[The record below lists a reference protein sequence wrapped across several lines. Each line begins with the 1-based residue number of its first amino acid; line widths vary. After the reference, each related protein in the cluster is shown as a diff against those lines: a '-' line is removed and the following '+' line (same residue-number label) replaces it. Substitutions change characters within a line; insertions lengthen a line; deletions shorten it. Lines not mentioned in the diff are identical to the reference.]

1 MNRFTF
7 AGLMLFALLLVAPIA
22 SAQDGSPS
30 CSGGSAYD
38 LTGHGC
44 VTGYTNGSTA
54 AASIAPKVAGLAA
67 PAQVAQQNQGWPG
80 CPWGDAYD
88 PMAHGY
94 VPACFIRPAANAAA
108 PKAAGL
114 AAPAPAVDPEQGLPC
129 LPWGE
134 VYDPMTMTLSSAPEC
149 LSRPADNAAAPKPT
163 GLAKI
168 APVDEFVPCG
178 YGERLDPLALA
189 CLSQPDTA
197 AKAASKPAGLAAPAP
212 VAIPEQG
219 WPGCPWGAAYDPM
232 AHGYVPACFNRTA
245 DGAASPKT
253 AGLAKTAPVEAF
265 VPCGYGERLDP
276 LALAC
281 QH

>member
-1 MNRFTF
+1 MSPVHRVSYWHGQDEPAHCHGHHHYNGTANWAGDGTMPLEECPVQIFNFKGGIDMNRFTF

-22 SAQDGSPS
+22 SAQVGSPS

-44 VTGYTNGSTA
+44 VTGYTNGSAA
-54 AASIAPKVAGLAA
+54 AASTAPKVAGLAA
-67 PAQVAQQNQGWPG
+67 PAQAAQRNLGWPG
-80 CPWGDAYD
+80 CPWGAAYD
-88 PMAHGY
+88 PMAHGFI
-94 VPACFIRPAANAAA
+94 AECFWRP
-108 PKAAGL
+108 
-114 AAPAPAVDPEQGLPC
+114 
-129 LPWGE
+129 
-134 VYDPMTMTLSSAPEC
+134 T
-149 LSRPADNAAAPKPT
+149 DNAAA
-163 GLAKI
+163 L
-168 APVDEFVPCG
+168 
-178 YGERLDPLALA
+178 
-189 CLSQPDTA
+189 
-197 AKAASKPAGLAAPAP
+197 KPAGLAAPAP